1 MLVFS
6 SFLEFLILRLGLQSQ
21 EMEIV
26 GIISQH
32 AEVGHFIDNGGD
44 KHEITAG

>member
-1 MLVFS
+1 MLVFC

-26 GIISQH
+26 GINFP
-32 AEVGHFIDNGGD
+32 AC
-44 KHEITAG
+44 